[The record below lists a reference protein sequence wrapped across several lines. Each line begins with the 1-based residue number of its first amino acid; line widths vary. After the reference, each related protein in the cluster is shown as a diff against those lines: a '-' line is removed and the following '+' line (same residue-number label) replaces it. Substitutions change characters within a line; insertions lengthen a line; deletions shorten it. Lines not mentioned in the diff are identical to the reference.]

1 MPSAQQKQ
9 RAAKKKQLEK
19 ERMAKKNNKKV
30 TDEPEEANVEEVTD
44 KMEKVDMA
52 ELNAR
57 GTAGVLSSPIL
68 SADVHIHNFSMT
80 FHGRPLISDTSLE
93 LNNGHRYGLL
103 GSNGC
108 GKSTLL
114 QALAEQD
121 IPLPPHIDIFYL
133 SRELEPSDKV
143 FIFIN

>member
-1 MPSAQQKQ
+1 M
-9 RAAKKKQLEK
+9 
-19 ERMAKKNNKKV
+19 
-30 TDEPEEANVEEVTD
+30 TDEPEETDKVDEVTD

-143 FIFIN
+143 LVFFIN

>member
-1 MPSAQQKQ
+1 
-9 RAAKKKQLEK
+9 
-19 ERMAKKNNKKV
+19 MAKKNNKKV
-30 TDEPEEANVEEVTD
+30 TDEPEDKDVEKVTEKVEEVNL
-44 KMEKVDMA
+44 A

-57 GTAGVLSSPIL
+57 GTAGVLSSPVL

-80 FHGRPLISDTSLE
+80 FHGKPLIQDTSLE
-93 LNNGHRYGLL
+93 LNNGHRYGLI

-121 IPLPPHIDIFYL
+121 TPLPPH
-133 SRELEPSDKV
+133 
-143 FIFIN
+143 